1 MGWES
6 ATESDKPISPPTFE
20 PAAFTPMLRI
30 TKTGA
35 LKVSL
40 VGIVT
45 VIIAE
50 GLGGMF
56 TGSLALLS
64 DSAHASFDA
73 LSTLILLLATRLS
86 LKPADEDH
94 TYGHGKFE
102 SLGALIGG
110 IVLLLLA
117 IGIVAEAALRL
128 GAGSIVHPTIVG
140 YGAAGYT
147 MAIDVMRLVVLTSA
161 LKTGS
166 LSVRADLY
174 HAISDLFSTALV
186 FVALGLASLGYVVGD
201 TAVSLVLAVLLG
213 YLSVRLIHSSV
224 LDLSDAISGKLVQSI
239 FREIRKTEEVLK
251 IKELRV
257 RRVGQVTYV
266 DAVIAVSPFAG
277 ITDADSIATKIE
289 NSLTKLLGKS
299 SILIHLEPLEWDI
312 PLELKIRR
320 ATGQVQGARG
330 LHNLSVTRINS
341 GLYVTLHVQVD
352 PTLSLEKAHGI
363 AESVENGI
371 HESVPEV
378 RQVTV
383 HLEPS
388 MAETSSGTLVDD
400 KSVAERIRAVV
411 QTHPDVI
418 QVSGI
423 MIYKADEKLHINVH
437 CLFAAGTPIGEIHGI
452 ISRIEDSVRQEV
464 KDAIVTIHPE
474 PTVRQDLE
482 RAA

>member
-1 MGWES
+1 
-6 ATESDKPISPPTFE
+6 
-20 PAAFTPMLRI
+20 MLRI

-40 VGIVT
+40 LGIVT
-45 VIIAE
+45 VILVESLAAVS
-50 GLGGMF
+50 

-117 IGIVAEAALRL
+117 IGIVAVAVLRL
-128 GAGSIVHPTIVG
+128 SVGSVVHPSIIG

-147 MAIDVMRLVVLTSA
+147 IGIDLLRLFVLTSA

-174 HAISDLFSTALV
+174 HAIADLFSTSLV
-186 FVALGLASLGYVVGD
+186 FVALGLATLGYVVGD
-201 TAVSLVLAVLLG
+201 TAVSLVLATLLG
-213 YLSVRLIHSSV
+213 YLSTRLIHASV

-257 RRVGQVTYV
+257 RRVGQITYV

-320 ATGQVQGARG
+320 ATSQVQGARG
-330 LHNLSVTRINS
+330 LHNLSITRIES
-341 GLYVTLHVQVD
+341 GLYVTLHVQVE
-352 PTLSLEKAHGI
+352 PSMSLERAHQI
-363 AESVENGI
+363 AESIEKGI
-371 HESVPEV
+371 EESVPQV

-388 MAETSSGTLVDD
+388 MAESSSGTFVDD
-400 KSVAERIRAVV
+400 KSVSERIRAVV
-411 QTHPDVI
+411 QAYPDVI
-418 QVSGI
+418 QVNGI
-423 MIYKADEKLHINVH
+423 MIYKADGKLHINVH
-437 CLFAAGTPIGEIHGI
+437 CLFAADVPIAEIHQV
-452 ISRIEDSVRQEV
+452 ISRIEDGVRLEV
-464 KDAIVTIHPE
+464 KNAIVTIHPE
-474 PTVRQDLE
+474 PSLCQE
-482 RAA
+482 R